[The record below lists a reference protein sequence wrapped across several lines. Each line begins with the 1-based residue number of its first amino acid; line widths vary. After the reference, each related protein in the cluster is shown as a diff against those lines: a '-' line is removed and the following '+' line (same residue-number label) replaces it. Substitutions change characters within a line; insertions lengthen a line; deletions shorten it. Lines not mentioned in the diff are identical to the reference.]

1 MVPRSELM
9 PLALLATL
17 SAALMTVSCDR
28 GRNAGALSPANEQSS
43 VPPSIRY
50 EDHLWAGGIEPPAGE
65 LHNPHTVDADS
76 AKAGKRLFTS
86 MNCDGCHGDAGSGWV
101 GPSLADGRWRYG
113 ARDEEIF
120 NSIFYG
126 RPKGMPAYGGV
137 IGSEGVWMLVNYLM
151 SIRKPDTV
159 PTQSWI
165 ETSDRCGLVRHNDG
179 SNSIRSREWDWQE
192 EKSIW
197 IRCCAGRLHSLSC
210 YRQESC
216 WARLFGMSRRNIDN
230 KMGQSSGSLT
240 APKTVARE
248 YGAVFRCRRIPPWTI
263 KTSTSSS
270 SRFYRSNE
278 RIEPGWWGE
287 TWPPA
292 RTASRMNRHI
302 AFWCLQSRTQLAR
315 ESPGTR

>member
-43 VPPSIRY
+43 SLPSIRY
-50 EDHLWAGGIEPPAGE
+50 EDHLWAGGIAPPAGE
-65 LHNPHTVDADS
+65 LGNNPHTVDAES

-137 IGSEGVWMLVNYLM
+137 MGSEGVWMLVNYLK
-151 SIRKPDTV
+151 SLRKPNVV

-165 ETSDRCGLVRHNDG
+165 ETPAVAPQPSRNEEASGAAASSCTTAGTESKSGIGQVGGKGNFDALLRRDGCTACHAIDRKVVGPAFRDVAA
-179 SNSIRSREWDWQE
+179 
-192 EKSIW
+192 K
-197 IRCCAGRLHSLSC
+197 
-210 YRQESC
+210 YRQQNGAEQ
-216 WARLFGMSRRNIDN
+216 RLVNSTKNGSEGVWGNIPMPPNSAMDDQDLHFIV
-230 KMGQSSGSLT
+230 KQILSL
-240 APKTVARE
+240 K
-248 YGAVFRCRRIPPWTI
+248 
-263 KTSTSSS
+263 
-270 SRFYRSNE
+270 
-278 RIEPGWWGE
+278 
-287 TWPPA
+287 
-292 RTASRMNRHI
+292 
-302 AFWCLQSRTQLAR
+302 
-315 ESPGTR
+315 